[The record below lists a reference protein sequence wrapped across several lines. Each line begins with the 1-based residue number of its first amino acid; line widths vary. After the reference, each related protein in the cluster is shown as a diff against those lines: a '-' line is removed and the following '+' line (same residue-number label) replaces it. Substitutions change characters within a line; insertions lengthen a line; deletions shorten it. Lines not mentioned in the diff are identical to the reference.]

1 MKLQDLAA
9 TLKSLCKNEFDPK
22 ETMLWL
28 SHNKPMYWSW
38 GVSKVINLWNKGL
51 LLRVKGHHHNGYL
64 LITLNAGKD
73 LYEFH
78 LIKTNGTV
86 IATFEDIYCD
96 DLQSII
102 DNKIERIAEYNW

>member
-1 MKLQDLAA
+1 MKLQSFVQSVSHL
-9 TLKSLCKNEFDPK
+9 LKDSFNHA
-22 ETMLWL
+22 ETMQWL
-28 SHNKPMYWSW
+28 TIDRNIFWSW
-38 GVSKVINLWNKGL
+38 GVSKTINLANKGL
-51 LLRVKGHHHNGYL
+51 LLRVNGHHHNGYV

-86 IATFEDIYCD
+86 ISSFEDIYCD

-102 DNKIERIAEYNW
+102 DNKIERIAEYC